1 MAFQPPLKLA
11 GMFKLLR
18 LLFGLK
24 QAESI
29 ITYLMGGGNRPD
41 ARDPQHIDA
50 VIGDLERFGR

>member
-1 MAFQPPLKLA
+1 
-11 GMFKLLR
+11 MFKLLR